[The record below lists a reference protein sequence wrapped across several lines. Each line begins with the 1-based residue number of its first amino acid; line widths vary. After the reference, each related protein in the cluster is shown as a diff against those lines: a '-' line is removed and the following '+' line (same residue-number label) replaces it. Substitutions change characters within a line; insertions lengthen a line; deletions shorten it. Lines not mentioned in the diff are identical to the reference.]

1 VNSIAECAIGSC
13 KAQSME
19 GSTLEEAQPTGGTSE
34 EYNSL
39 NGL

>member
-19 GSTLEEAQPTGGTSE
+19 GSTLEAQPTGGTSE